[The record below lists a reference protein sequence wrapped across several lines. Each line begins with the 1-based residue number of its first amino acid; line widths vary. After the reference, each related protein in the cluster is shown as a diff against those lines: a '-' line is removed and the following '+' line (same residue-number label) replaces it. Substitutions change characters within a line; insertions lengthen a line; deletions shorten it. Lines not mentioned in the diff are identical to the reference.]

1 MYRVSAPRKVADCVV
16 SRSCTDDSACELEH
30 TFRQEEKKKKM
41 RETERK
47 REGEGEIGACCL
59 WPKEQQIKCKHM

>member
-30 TFRQEEKKKKM
+30 TFRQEEKKKKKCERPRGRG
-41 RETERK
+41 REKERLEHVVFGQK
-47 REGEGEIGACCL
+47 SS
-59 WPKEQQIKCKHM
+59 K

>member
-30 TFRQEEKKKKM
+30 TFRQEEKKKKNERD
-41 RETERK
+41 REEEGGRRRDWSMLSLAK
-47 REGEGEIGACCL
+47 RAAN
-59 WPKEQQIKCKHM
+59 KM